1 MQFTA
6 RALRRNPNWSKS
18 DGTGPAGLARAHGST
33 RSAVTAV
40 TAVVLCWDLLLR
52 IVLSREQ
59 ALLGLHACNRHGP
72 PPRRLRTLASIS
84 CSVTSPI
91 TATSAA
97 IAGAV
102 IGPSSASSSALV
114 ALCNAALVALYSDAT
129 SDLLRTALVGSDGT
143 RLDGVARALG
153 SWSPASSRRCI
164 QVPWKRVDIVNR
176 GFADDEWHILFLR
189 GTVQRGRSTSQARRQ
204 WPEVSRS

>member
-1 MQFTA
+1 MT
-6 RALRRNPNWSKS
+6 S
-18 DGTGPAGLARAHGST
+18 GTLLGP
-33 RSAVTAV
+33 
-40 TAVVLCWDLLLR
+40 LR
-52 IVLSREQ
+52 IVRREQ
-59 ALLGLHACNRHGP
+59 ALLGLLQQARP

-164 QVPWKRVDIVNR
+164 QVP
-176 GFADDEWHILFLR
+176 
-189 GTVQRGRSTSQARRQ
+189 
-204 WPEVSRS
+204 